1 MCNSNH
7 TNMKRKILQ
16 SNVDQRAGS
25 FNIRSSMF
33 PVYLVITMFLL
44 QLAGCEKDD
53 LGLCTIKK
61 SGDDLVYEEISIE
74 ECQDIFGSTPGAQGW
89 SWDPQD

>member
-16 SNVDQRAGS
+16 SNADQRAGS
-25 FNIRSSMF
+25 FNIRTSMF

-44 QLAGCEKDD
+44 QLAGCEK
-53 LGLCTIKK
+53 
-61 SGDDLVYEEISIE
+61 DDLVYEEISIE